1 MFIKQAD
8 EFTLLPEKAK
18 EILKEKS
25 YAKDCYPL
33 DELINVVIATE
44 KNVRAKV
51 FWYKWSGL
59 ILLVSIPLISALLSV
74 IITQDSEATINSTNT
89 FRDLLPVAPYLSLGL
104 TLMTILNSIFKP
116 GERFRTACLMSIK
129 VSHFRADIL
138 ADLEKLPSAVS
149 DDVLL
154 KVIHKNRKDF
164 EFYQEQLV
172 GLFLPEA
179 VRK

>member
-1 MFIKQAD
+1 MFEKQAE
-8 EFTLLPEKAK
+8 EFTQLPEKAK
-18 EILKEKS
+18 KILKEKN
-25 YAKDCYPL
+25 YTKDCYPL

-44 KNVRAKV
+44 KNVRSKV

-59 ILLVSIPLISALLSV
+59 IFLVSIPLISALLSV
-74 IITQDSEATINSTNT
+74 IITQDSNPATNSSNT
-89 FRDLLPVAPYLSLGL
+89 FRYLLPIAPYLSLGL
-104 TLMTILNSIFKP
+104 TLITILNSIFKP
-116 GERFRTACLMSIK
+116 SERFRTACFMSIK

-149 DDVLL
+149 DEVLL
-154 KVIHKNRKDF
+154 KVVHKHRKDF